1 MIIDCDRCT
10 VRGRACANCVVT
22 FISGTD
28 TSRTGARRAP
38 KATKATEGTEGT
50 ATTSDNTGTI
60 NNINTAG
67 GDELELDAA
76 DIRALTVLANA
87 GVIPPLRY
95 APAMAKAS

>member
-22 FISGTD
+22 FIDG
-28 TSRTGARRAP
+28 
-38 KATKATEGTEGT
+38 EGER
-50 ATTSDNTGTI
+50 
-60 NNINTAG
+60 
-67 GDELELDAA
+67 EREEVELDAA
-76 DIRALTVLANA
+76 DVRALNVLANA